1 MRAATETMRDEARRM
16 VVTMVEMERS
26 YLTAEVFK
34 EILSQNGRSPEM
46 GPEGLIRTLSG
57 ALPDT
62 CCPASLS
69 CCCCTSSIWTAEMV
83 PWQE

>member
-1 MRAATETMRDEARRM
+1 MLWNTETMRDEARRM

-34 EILSQNGRSPEM
+34 EILSQNGRSAEL

-57 ALPDT
+57 T
-62 CCPASLS
+62 N
-69 CCCCTSSIWTAEMV
+69 CTIM
-83 PWQE
+83 

>member
-1 MRAATETMRDEARRM
+1 M

-34 EILSQNGRSPEM
+34 EILSQNGRSAEL

-57 ALPDT
+57 MLHTLLLDA
-62 CCPASLS
+62 ASSMLLQS
-69 CCCCTSSIWTAEMV
+69 DLIHDPPCVHRVSIA
-83 PWQE
+83 QAD

>member
-1 MRAATETMRDEARRM
+1 MQTSIDVAAEIMRDEARRM

-46 GPEGLIRTLSG
+46 GAEGLIRTLSG
-57 ALPDT
+57 T
-62 CCPASLS
+62 CLS
-69 CCCCTSSIWTAEMV
+69 PSCT
-83 PWQE
+83 

>member
-1 MRAATETMRDEARRM
+1 M

-34 EILSQNGRSPEM
+34 EILSQNGRSAEL

-57 ALPDT
+57 MLH
-62 CCPASLS
+62 SLLLDVPPS
-69 CCCCTSSIWTAEMV
+69 MLLQSDIVHEHACIHRVSTSQAD
-83 PWQE
+83 